1 MMMFADHEVA
11 IMEEIV
17 EDESLSVYARKN
29 WYKMGEVGGIGRNEL
44 KLRSSQVN
52 QSQVTLV
59 R

>member
-17 EDESLSVYARKN
+17 EEEILSVYARKN
-29 WYKMGEVGGIGRNEL
+29 WYKMGEAGGIGRNEP
-44 KLRSSQVN
+44 KVN